1 MRSIRLSA
9 AFAILLFVSSC
20 ASVGKLPT
28 PSSKPEVTLSTA
40 SKKDVFD
47 ALVAWSAMHGRQ
59 VESTTQYNITTVG
72 QIDARTSNNILWDQ
86 SSVARTI
93 YTPVLKGN
101 DIVVYSQRFITF
113 DATTE
118 SSGGYVDVVTAR
130 SKSEEYNSQRAYEE
144 MQIELEDFARYF
156 AQNK

>member
-1 MRSIRLSA
+1 MRSLRLFA
-9 AFAILLFVSSC
+9 ALTVLLFVSSC

-28 PSSKPEVTLSTA
+28 PSTKPEVTLSAA
-40 SKKDVFD
+40 SKQKVFD
-47 ALVAWSAMHGRQ
+47 ALVAWSAMNGRQ
-59 VESTTQYNITTVG
+59 VEKTTEYNLTTIG

-113 DATTE
+113 DATT
-118 SSGGYVDVVTAR
+118 SNSGGYVDVVTAR

-144 MQIELEDFARYF
+144 MQIELEDFARFF